1 MEKHLMEI
9 SYQHFSK
16 LKKGVSKRRNT
27 TQQKIQRHI
36 FWTPT
41 LNQRFCFKQKKPF
54 IYINPPRPKKNPTNQ
69 NWPSKQPNGWPDRRW
84 LPRWIGEGASTKSF
98 KFNLAWSTMLLL
110 AGHLRA
116 APGRLDVGFG
126 WRFSFF
132 RITLPKTKS
141 LPLKRAHF
149 KRKWSSSSNQPFNF
163 QVGTVGFREGIVL
176 TQETTPTPKPT
187 PAALH
192 TQRKGWCQM
201 MFHVFS

>member
-1 MEKHLMEI
+1 MEK
-9 SYQHFSK
+9 
-16 LKKGVSKRRNT
+16 GVFQEAKHNT
-27 TQQKIQRHI
+27 TKIPKTN
-36 FWTPT
+36 FLNSPT
-41 LNQRFCFKQKKPF
+41 LNQRFCFKQK
-54 IYINPPRPKKNPTNQ
+54 NPLSTLTLSRQKKTQPTKTGQ
-69 NWPSKQPNGWPDRRW
+69 AKKPNGWPRRW

>member
-1 MEKHLMEI
+1 MEK
-9 SYQHFSK
+9 
-16 LKKGVSKRRNT
+16 GVFQEAKHNT
-27 TQQKIQRHI
+27 TKIPKTN
-36 FWTPT
+36 FLNSPT
-41 LNQRFCFKQKKPF
+41 LNQRFCFKQK
-54 IYINPPRPKKNPTNQ
+54 NPLSTSTLPRQKKTQPTKTGQ
-69 NWPSKQPNGWPDRRW
+69 AKKPNGWPRRW